1 MKGWFKNMNQITII
15 GRLASAPEVKKS
27 NSGTS
32 YVQVSVAVPRE
43 SKKDSAVDWIPCAFV
58 NKAAEIIGMYTDKGS
73 RIVINGRLQSR
84 SYEDE
89 GKKRT
94 SYTVLVNDFT
104 IIDFKE
110 AEKKED
116 NTSNDI
122 PFEV

>member
-1 MKGWFKNMNQITII
+1 MNQITII
-15 GRLASAPEVKKS
+15 GRLATAPEVKKS

-32 YVQVSVAVPRE
+32 YVQVSIAVPRD
-43 SKKDSAVDWIPCAFV
+43 SKKDSSVDWIPCAFV
-58 NKAAEIIGMYTDKGS
+58 NKAAEIIGKYTDKGS
-73 RIVINGRLQSR
+73 RVVITGRLQSR
-84 SYEDE
+84 NYEDDD

-110 AEKKED
+110 GETEKKED
-116 NTSNDI
+116 KTSNDL